1 MSAETKWTPG
11 PWEVASEKN
20 GDWFV
25 QVAVQPKSAHPAF
38 DRYRINHGWIGG
50 DPSNSPNP
58 EYGNAE
64 ANAHLIAA
72 APELYASLAELVS
85 WMPGPL
91 AWHFDAPIKA
101 VERAREVLAK
111 ARGES

>member
-11 PWEVASEKN
+11 PWHTCRAGYSTVYVEARIGGGTVQEVAACGPTVAGSE
-20 GDWFV
+20 
-25 QVAVQPKSAHPAF
+25 QQ
-38 DRYRINHGWIGG
+38 
-50 DPSNSPNP
+50 
-58 EYGNAE
+58 E

-72 APELYASLAELVS
+72 APELYEALVKLVS

-111 ARGES
+111 ARGMS